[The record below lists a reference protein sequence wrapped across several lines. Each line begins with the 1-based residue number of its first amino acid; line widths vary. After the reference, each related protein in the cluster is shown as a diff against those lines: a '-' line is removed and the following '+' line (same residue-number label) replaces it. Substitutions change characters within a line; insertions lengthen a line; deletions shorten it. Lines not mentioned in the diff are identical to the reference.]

1 LRDPDLA
8 GITAKYDVLEE
19 DMYNLGFATVMKTAG
34 LSKTAVTLDQLR
46 KATSALQK
54 NTTVVRRSLMPD
66 DISGGYSGVIR
77 PRNHLPET
85 FGLGPN
91 TLGKTKDKDLE
102 SKLRQIYGDMLDWY
116 PEEDVDQALQDAL
129 ARTKAVHQPFMAGGR
144 STIYQGG
151 SPAIW
156 MKHLVDSGD
165 FPSPQAQGFQN
176 MLKSGPGQEAFNRS
190 TLLHEGSEIGKQFGK
205 RLFESHLSTRPM
217 LQDMNIAATLR
228 GPGSEA
234 AGAIKDLRAPEVA
247 SLNKYVPGLERL
259 NLGEN
264 RISRHA
270 QKRIQ
275 QSYERSLDR
284 EGVKGIPGINA
295 P

>member
-1 LRDPDLA
+1 
-8 GITAKYDVLEE
+8 
-19 DMYNLGFATVMKTAG
+19 MYNLGFSAIMKTAG

-54 NTTVVRRSLMPD
+54 NTPVVRRSIMPD
-66 DISGGYSGVIR
+66 FSGLSGGVR

-85 FGLGPN
+85 FGMGPA
-91 TLGKTKDKDLE
+91 TLAKAKDPESMVRQQIGDLLDGYPQADVDRAVQDLVAKGKTM
-102 SKLRQIYGDMLDWY
+102 Q
-116 PEEDVDQALQDAL
+116 
-129 ARTKAVHQPFMAGGR
+129 QPFMAGGR

-151 SPAIW
+151 SPATW
-156 MKHLVDSGD
+156 MKHLGESDIAA
-165 FPSPQAQGFQN
+165 FPKGQGFKN
-176 MLKSGPGQEAFNRS
+176 MLKSGPGQEAFNR
-190 TLLHEGSEIGKQFGK
+190 TVMLHEGSEAGKHFGK
-205 RLFESHLSTRPM
+205 RMFQSHLSTRPM
-217 LQDMNIAATLR
+217 LHDMNIAATLK

-234 AGAIKDLRAPEVA
+234 AGAIKDMRAPEVA

-275 QSYERSLDR
+275 QSYERGLDR
-284 EGVKGIPGINA
+284 EGVKGIPGRNVV
-295 P
+295 